1 MSDAERV
8 EVPPFHQM
16 GAFKWK
22 TLGLADKLAGKL
34 FADGQPDW
42 GLDGHLPG
50 CRLSGAPM

>member
-1 MSDAERV
+1 
-8 EVPPFHQM
+8 M

-22 TLGLADKLAGKL
+22 TLGLADKLAEKL